1 MSTSEHSVKA
11 SRFQGLS
18 YNACL
23 DRQVRLRR
31 TITSTPKVK
40 QLHLSQ
46 ESLAFKE
53 EDTENSVDVELIY
66 SIETQRSYSPHF
78 QVSADFRL
86 GLLNCMYLSPHRI
99 DYVVGH

>member
-23 DRQVRLRR
+23 DREVRLRR
-31 TITSTPKVK
+31 TLTSTPKVK

-46 ESLAFKE
+46 ESLAFKD
-53 EDTENSVDVELIY
+53 EDSVDVELSY

-86 GLLNCMYLSPHRI
+86 GLPNLITCHRI
-99 DYVVGH
+99 DYVGH